1 MKRSLNLLPLGHRV
15 RELTVRRL
23 LGWSLVWAACVAAT
37 LGLWWLKQGRCRT
50 ARQAREAAQSSF
62 EPLEGLLAESDS
74 MQKEL
79 DWLHAN
85 GIVSGKLL
93 DDKPVLTLIGQVG
106 QSASECD
113 GRLVVRN
120 LVFERREQPLEIDQ
134 ADAKGPKGKTPEPEP
149 EDTGPW
155 AVVTLEGEAVDS
167 LDVATFV
174 VGLRDSGL
182 FRRVELKSS
191 HEKSPTQNAF
201 RSYQIE
207 CDI

>member
-15 RELTVRRL
+15 RELTLRRL
-23 LGWSLVWAACVAAT
+23 LAWSLVWAACVAMT
-37 LGLWWLKQGRCRT
+37 LGLWWLKHSRCRA
-50 ARQAREAAQSSF
+50 ARQSLEAAQSSY
-62 EPLEGLLAESDS
+62 EPLERLLAQSES
-74 MQKEL
+74 MQEEL
-79 DWLHAN
+79 DWLHAS

-93 DDKPVLTLIGQVG
+93 DDRPVLTLIGQVG
-106 QSASECD
+106 ESASECH

-120 LVFERREQPLEIDQ
+120 LVFERREQPVEIDRP
-134 ADAKGPKGKTPEPEP
+134 DARGPDEKTPEPEP
-149 EDTGPW
+149 KDTGPW
-155 AVVTLEGEAVDS
+155 AVVTLEGEAVDN
-167 LDVATFV
+167 LAVATFV

-191 HEKSPTQNAF
+191 HEKSPTVNAF

>member
-23 LGWSLVWAACVAAT
+23 LGWSLVWAVCAAAT
-37 LGLWWLKQGRCRT
+37 LGLWWPKQGRCRT

-74 MQKEL
+74 MQEEL
-79 DWLHAN
+79 DWLQAN

-93 DDKPVLTLIGQVG
+93 DDKPVLALIGQVG
-106 QSASECD
+106 QSASECH

-120 LVFERREQPLEIDQ
+120 LLFERREHPVEIDQ
-134 ADAKGPKGKTPEPEP
+134 PEPKGPKEKTPEP

-155 AVVTLEGEAVDS
+155 AVVTLEGEAVDN
-167 LDVATFV
+167 LAVATFV